1 MNTNEL
7 TQKLNEISEMLEPG
21 KKLIPEDVIVKF
33 QYESQGLDKKL
44 EKIVQEGR
52 ELRLGIVGQVKA
64 GKSSFLNALLF
75 DGQDILPKAP
85 TPMTAALTRISYS
98 ETPKA
103 KIVFYNEN
111 DWDAI
116 EKFASKYDEILDK
129 LFNEYKENIAK
140 AKEKESKKLFGNNAV
155 ITQEGM
161 SQENFEKANRDK
173 IPSEYRA
180 CKEVSV
186 MARARSL
193 NVRQYLG
200 TEQIIEAT
208 QQDEYRY
215 LKELNNY
222 VGAEGKYTP
231 IVKYT
236 VISLCNELL
245 KGIEVI
251 DTPGMNDPIL
261 SRSRTTKEF
270 LIQCD
275 AVFLLGY
282 CGQFLGAEDMNFIMS
297 SLPDE
302 GISKAV
308 LIGSKMDSA
317 ILQYPQRNNPSFKT
331 AYLGTQKNC
340 KDQAMDNIRDCS
352 RSAHNSELLS
362 QVEKSLP
369 PYCISSLAYSAAR
382 QMQKGEALG
391 QYEQK
396 MVDNLCKR
404 FLDFK
409 NDVNT
414 LLGLSS
420 IPDVRKEVFE
430 ETKKQKEQIIQKRI
444 NDVAFS
450 QIVKFKNILED
461 INIQAKGMQNDLRLR
476 DCDQLR
482 KQLIDF
488 KEKLDSVRIVVK
500 NLFDEAAVDAK
511 WAINEIAVIT
521 SEKMEGHL
529 DITANRE
536 EKTEHHSE
544 SHEILF
550 GLLGGRTDHWDEKI
564 VIHTAEV
571 NDVYNNI
578 RKYRSSCMKT
588 INDSFK
594 SLLKI
599 DELKD
604 NILRVVKEAFEQAEK
619 KDFDEN
625 RILGPL
631 NNALKEISL
640 PDFEIELQIY
650 EEELDKEL
658 GGIVTNGIVK
668 NDNIP
673 LLHRAQGK
681 VLNKMSR
688 DIESKIK
695 KQGEEISSKLQ
706 NEAAEFIDK
715 IVNQLEERQKNLEK
729 LIEKKEANLKKFDEF
744 IEIISKAKQTLQS
757 LEA

>member
-7 TQKLNEISEMLEPG
+7 TQKLNEISEMLEFG
-21 KKLIPEDVIVKF
+21 KELIPEDAIVKF
-33 QYESQGLDKKL
+33 QDASQGLDKQL
-44 EKIVQEGR
+44 EEIVQEGR

-103 KIVFYNEN
+103 KIVFYSEN
-111 DWDAI
+111 DWDSI
-116 EKFASKYDEILDK
+116 KKFALKYDETLGK
-129 LFNEYKENIAK
+129 LYNEYEEKF
-140 AKEKESKKLFGNNAV
+140 AKEKEDKKLLRNNVVA
-155 ITQEGM
+155 TRKKM
-161 SQENFEKANRDK
+161 SQEDFEKANRDK

-180 CKEVSV
+180 CKEVYE
-186 MARARSL
+186 MASSL
-193 NVRQYLG
+193 NVRHYLG
-200 TEQIIEAT
+200 TEQIIEAA

-215 LKELNNY
+215 LRELNNY

-236 VISLCNELL
+236 EISLCNELL

-261 SRSRTTKEF
+261 SRSRTTKKF

-282 CGQFLGAEDMNFIMS
+282 CGQFLGDEDMNFIVS

-317 ILQYPQRNNPSFKT
+317 ILQYPQKNNPSFEI
-331 AYLGTQKNC
+331 AYWGTQKNC
-340 KDQAMDNIRDCS
+340 EDQARDNIRDCS
-352 RSAHNSELLS
+352 KSAHNKELLS

-382 QMQKGEALG
+382 QMQKGEELG

-404 FLDFK
+404 FLDFT
-409 NDVNT
+409 NDADT
-414 LLGLSS
+414 LLELSS
-420 IPDVRKEVFE
+420 IPDVREEVFE
-430 ETKKQKEQIIQKRI
+430 ETKRQKEQIMQKRI
-444 NDVAFS
+444 HDVAVS
-450 QIVKFKNILED
+450 QVVKFKNIIED
-461 INIQAKGMQNDLRLR
+461 INIQAKGVQDDLRLR

-482 KQLIDF
+482 KQLIGF

-500 NLFDEAAVDAK
+500 NLFDEAAVDSK
-511 WAINEIAVIT
+511 WAINEIAVVT
-521 SEKMEGHL
+521 SEKTEEHL
-529 DITANRE
+529 DIEDRLD
-536 EKTEHHSE
+536 EKTEHHSSTSGHLWWKKTE
-544 SHEILF
+544 
-550 GLLGGRTDHWDEKI
+550 HWDETVYTHI
-564 VIHTAEV
+564 AEV

-578 RKYRSSCMKT
+578 RKYRSACMKT

-599 DELKD
+599 DELKG
-604 NILRVVKEAFEQAEK
+604 NILGVVQGAFEQAGK

-631 NNALKEISL
+631 NSALKEISL

-658 GGIVTNGIVK
+658 GG
-668 NDNIP
+668 DC
-673 LLHRAQGK
+673 
-681 VLNKMSR
+681 NKWHC
-688 DIESKIK
+688 K
-695 KQGEEISSKLQ
+695 K
-706 NEAAEFIDK
+706 
-715 IVNQLEERQKNLEK
+715 
-729 LIEKKEANLKKFDEF
+729 
-744 IEIISKAKQTLQS
+744 
-757 LEA
+757 

>member
-33 QYESQGLDKKL
+33 QDASQGLDKQL
-44 EKIVQEGR
+44 EEIVQEGR

-103 KIVFYNEN
+103 KIVFYSEN
-111 DWDAI
+111 DWDSI
-116 EKFASKYDEILDK
+116 EKFALKFDETLDK
-129 LFNEYKENIAK
+129 LFNEYEEKF
-140 AKEKESKKLFGNNAV
+140 AKEKEGKKLFGNNAV
-155 ITQEGM
+155 VTRKGM
-161 SQENFEKANRDK
+161 SKEDFEKVNRDK

-180 CKEVSV
+180 CKEVSA

-236 VISLCNELL
+236 EISLCNELL

-261 SRSRTTKEF
+261 SRSRTTKKF

-317 ILQYPQRNNPSFKT
+317 ILQYPQKSNPSFKT

-352 RSAHNSELLS
+352 RSVHNSELLS

-461 INIQAKGMQNDLRLR
+461 INIQAKGMQDDLRLR

-482 KQLIDF
+482 KQLIGF

-500 NLFDEAAVDAK
+500 NLFDEAAVDSK
-511 WAINEIAVIT
+511 WAINEIAVVT
-521 SEKMEGHL
+521 SEKTEEHL
-529 DITANRE
+529 DIEDRLDEKKEHHSSTSGHLWWK
-536 EKTEHHSE
+536 KTEH
-544 SHEILF
+544 
-550 GLLGGRTDHWDEKI
+550 WDETI
-564 VIHTAEV
+564 YTHIAEV

-619 KDFDEN
+619 KDFNEN

-631 NNALKEISL
+631 ESALKEISL

-729 LIEKKEANLKKFDEF
+729 LIENKEANLKKFDEF

>member
-33 QYESQGLDKKL
+33 QDASQGLDKQL
-44 EKIVQEGR
+44 EEIVQEGR

-103 KIVFYNEN
+103 KIVFYSEN
-111 DWDAI
+111 DWDSI
-116 EKFASKYDEILDK
+116 EKFALKFDETLDK
-129 LFNEYKENIAK
+129 LFNEYEEKF
-140 AKEKESKKLFGNNAV
+140 AKEKEGKKLFGNNAV
-155 ITQEGM
+155 VTRKGM
-161 SQENFEKANRDK
+161 SKEDFEKVNRDK

-180 CKEVSV
+180 CKEVSA

-236 VISLCNELL
+236 EISLCNELL

-261 SRSRTTKEF
+261 SRSRTTKKF

-317 ILQYPQRNNPSFKT
+317 ILQYPQKSNPSFKT

-352 RSAHNSELLS
+352 RSVHNSELLS

-461 INIQAKGMQNDLRLR
+461 INIQAKGMQDDLRLR

-482 KQLIDF
+482 KQLIGF

-500 NLFDEAAVDAK
+500 NLFDEATVDSK
-511 WAINEIAVIT
+511 WAINEIAVVT
-521 SEKMEGHL
+521 SEKTEEHL
-529 DITANRE
+529 DIEDRLDEKKEHHSSTSGHLWWK
-536 EKTEHHSE
+536 KTEH
-544 SHEILF
+544 
-550 GLLGGRTDHWDEKI
+550 WDETI
-564 VIHTAEV
+564 YTHIAEV

-619 KDFDEN
+619 KDFNEN

-631 NNALKEISL
+631 ESALKEISL

-729 LIEKKEANLKKFDEF
+729 LIENKEANLKKFDEF

>member
-7 TQKLNEISEMLEPG
+7 TQKLNDISKMLEVG
-21 KKLIPEDVIVKF
+21 KELIPEDAIVKF
-33 QYESQGLDKKL
+33 QDASQGLDQQL
-44 EKIVQEGR
+44 EEILQEGR

-103 KIVFYNEN
+103 RVVFYTEN

-116 EKFASKYDEILDK
+116 TKFASKYKETLDK
-129 LFNEYKENIAK
+129 LYNQYEENLDKAK
-140 AKEKESKKLFGNNAV
+140 AKEKDGKKLFRNNAV
-155 ITQEGM
+155 VTQNKM
-161 SQENFEKANRDK
+161 SPKDFEKLNRDK

-180 CKEVSV
+180 CKEVCE
-186 MARARSL
+186 MAESL

-208 QQDEYRY
+208 QQDEYSY

-222 VGAEGKYTP
+222 VGAEGTYTP

-236 VISLCNELL
+236 EISLCNELL

-261 SRSRTTKEF
+261 SRSRTTQKF

-282 CGQFLGAEDMNFIMS
+282 CGQFLGDEDMKFIMS

-317 ILQYPQRNNPSFKT
+317 ILQYPQRDNPSFKI
-331 AYLGTQKNC
+331 AYLGTYKNC

-352 RSAHNSELLS
+352 KSAHNKELLS

-382 QMQKGEALG
+382 QMQKGEELG

-404 FLDFK
+404 FSDFT

-430 ETKKQKEQIIQKRI
+430 KTKKQKEQIMQKRI
-444 NDVAFS
+444 NDVAVS
-450 QIVKFKNILED
+450 QIIKFKNILED
-461 INIQAKGMQNDLRLR
+461 INIQAKSIQDDLRLR

-482 KQLIDF
+482 KQLTDF

-500 NLFDEAAVDAK
+500 NLFDEAAVDSK

-521 SEKMEGHL
+521 NEKTEEHL
-529 DITANRE
+529 DIEDKTDE
-536 EKTEHHSE
+536 KKEHHTSTSGILFWKKTEH
-544 SHEILF
+544 
-550 GLLGGRTDHWDEKI
+550 WDETI
-564 VIHTAEV
+564 YTHTAEV
-571 NDVYNNI
+571 NDAYNNI
-578 RKYRSSCMKT
+578 RKYRSACMKT

-599 DELKD
+599 DELKK
-604 NILRVVKEAFEQAEK
+604 NILGVVQGAFEQAGKEN
-619 KDFDEN
+619 FDEK

-631 NNALKEISL
+631 NSALKEISL

-729 LIEKKEANLKKFDEF
+729 LIENKEANLKKFDEF